1 MNTKQVEELV
11 GVSRQNIRY
20 YEKEGLL
27 TPCREQ
33 GNSYRDYSQEDVER
47 LKLIK
52 MLRMLDMP
60 LKDIALAEI
69 EVFIPYNAVKC
80 SWDNHIVSFGPM
92 NVGNTTFEIENGT
105 IDEFLEKWNRQEF
118 AEELE
123 VTFYDKGYTEFER
136 EIESRKMMSNIF
148 LISGLLLSVIIL
160 IFFCNL
166 FIMGQRQR
174 ITVERILGLS
184 KRECF
189 RSSLAGLLLIA
200 TAGIGIGS
208 VSGWLLTKQLSNT
221 ISYDTLYSIR
231 MVQTAVNDS
240 YGIIN
245 GSFWTA
251 VSSMIILMI
260 LVLAIAGGY
269 LKDVLKDT
277 PLTMLGK
284 LED

>member
-1 MNTKQVEELV
+1 
-11 GVSRQNIRY
+11 
-20 YEKEGLL
+20 
-27 TPCREQ
+27 
-33 GNSYRDYSQEDVER
+33 
-47 LKLIK
+47 
-52 MLRMLDMP
+52 
-60 LKDIALAEI
+60 
-69 EVFIPYNAVKC
+69 
-80 SWDNHIVSFGPM
+80 
-92 NVGNTTFEIENGT
+92 
-105 IDEFLEKWNRQEF
+105 
-118 AEELE
+118 
-123 VTFYDKGYTEFER
+123 
-136 EIESRKMMSNIF
+136 MSNIF
-148 LISGLLLSVIIL
+148 LVSGLLLSLIIL

-166 FIMGQRQR
+166 VIMGQRQK

-184 KRECF
+184 RRECCI
-189 RSSLAGLLLIA
+189 SSLAGLLLIA